1 MLEWFPISNPVMEI
15 RNGRLDDAAEIARI
29 FNFYVR
35 TSDVIFSEHEL
46 SEEEM
51 KRKLAPVAGHFPFLV
66 AEEDGRLLGY
76 CYAHPWQPDYVYR
89 FTLELTE
96 YLDHESLSK
105 GLGTRMLQMVI
116 DQCRAAGFHS
126 VVSAVT
132 GGTIPCERMHDKL
145 GFRVVGVVKDSG
157 FKFGRFLD
165 DVFYQLIL

>member
-1 MLEWFPISNPVMEI
+1 MEI
-15 RNGRLDDAAEIARI
+15 RKGTLDDCAGMARI
-29 FNFYVR
+29 FNHYVR

-51 KRKLAPVAGHFPFLV
+51 RRKMAPVAGRFPFLV
-66 AEEDGRLLGY
+66 AVEDGRVIGY
-76 CYAHPWQPDYVYR
+76 CYAHPWQPDPVYR

-96 YLDHESLSK
+96 YLDHEVMNR
-105 GLGTRMLQMVI
+105 GLGTKMLRMII
-116 DQCRAAGFHS
+116 DQCRAEGFHS

-132 GGTIPCERMHDKL
+132 GGNIPCERMHEKL
-145 GFRVVGVVKDSG
+145 GFRVVGVVRDSG